1 MAAARDGYMA
11 RFRGGDRNTSSGR
24 GDACYELSRLGVKF
38 FAKPEST
45 KDTQDDYHGLSR
57 ALVNVR
63 YCFRENISGIGSGL
77 RLLNILSVL
86 QDGVA

>member
-1 MAAARDGYMA
+1 MDDGYLA
-11 RFRGGDRNTSSGR
+11 VWRQSNSGLDGGSP
-24 GDACYELSRLGVKF
+24 SRLGVKF

-45 KDTQDDYHGLSR
+45 KDTQDDYQGLSR

-63 YCFRENISGIGSGL
+63 YCFREKMPGIGSGL